1 MTNLEPLHPIKE
13 SVPSNYVDGRLKYLE
28 PEIDWIRE
36 YLSRA
41 KAVQEKLRSLGFEKR
56 VRILDR
62 VGRVWA
68 KKLESGSFE
77 ALKKEL
83 VKSTGYS
90 EAMIEEDLRLVSEV
104 FKKEN
109 VESLINSGLNGGVKS
124 LDDFVE
130 VAPGEYVSNLP
141 AGPVFIIASG
151 NSVIPPLIPTV
162 TSLITNNLT
171 ILRPSLTNYVVVRE
185 VFKSLEDLDDEA
197 LVLGDALLIT
207 YLSHDSKVLGYL
219 LKEAPLGVINY
230 WGGEPGRTAV
240 YRAVAENPYKPKLIV
255 NGPLTGV
262 AVIDG
267 DSLGSSLSEVSEAL
281 AREVLMYD
289 QQLCSSPT
297 MALFVGS
304 YEKAVQL
311 AREVS
316 KYLDVMGG
324 SHKIEVSEGWLYKLN
339 TLRKSLEFQ
348 GAKVFKSSNPENPY
362 TIVVSEGKSSF
373 SGLRLV
379 PLEFH
384 SRRRFLELVVV
395 SDLRECVR
403 LIRELPKVAGYSGV
417 DKVQTVA
424 FWVDREKVDS
434 YVKELVSTGV
444 YRVVPLGESF
454 LRTPNEPYDGEY
466 IPRYFTYTV
475 YLRVKKSI

>member
-28 PEIDWIRE
+28 PKIDWIRE

-68 KKLESGSFE
+68 EKLESGSFE

-281 AREVLMYD
+281 
-289 QQLCSSPT
+289 
-297 MALFVGS
+297 
-304 YEKAVQL
+304 
-311 AREVS
+311 
-316 KYLDVMGG
+316 
-324 SHKIEVSEGWLYKLN
+324 
-339 TLRKSLEFQ
+339 
-348 GAKVFKSSNPENPY
+348 
-362 TIVVSEGKSSF
+362 
-373 SGLRLV
+373 
-379 PLEFH
+379 
-384 SRRRFLELVVV
+384 
-395 SDLRECVR
+395 
-403 LIRELPKVAGYSGV
+403 
-417 DKVQTVA
+417 
-424 FWVDREKVDS
+424 
-434 YVKELVSTGV
+434 
-444 YRVVPLGESF
+444 
-454 LRTPNEPYDGEY
+454 
-466 IPRYFTYTV
+466 
-475 YLRVKKSI
+475 

>member
-1 MTNLEPLHPIKE
+1 MTNVEPLHPVRE
-13 SVPSNYVDGRLKYLE
+13 GVPSNYVEGRLKYLE
-28 PEIDWIRE
+28 PKIDWIRE

-41 KAVQEKLRSLGFEKR
+41 REIQERLRSLGFERRAR
-56 VRILDR
+56 VLDS

-68 KKLESGSFE
+68 EKLESGSLDAF
-77 ALKKEL
+77 KREL

-109 VESLINSGLNGGVKS
+109 LESLINSGLREGVRS

-162 TSLITNNLT
+162 TSLVTNNLT
-171 ILRPSLTNYVVVRE
+171 ILRPSLTNYLVVRE
-185 VFKSLEDLDDEA
+185 IFRSLEDLGDEA
-197 LVLGDALLIT
+197 LVLGDALLVT
-207 YLSHDSKVLGYL
+207 YLSHDSKVLEYL

-230 WGGEPGRTAV
+230 WGGEPGRTVV
-240 YRAVAENPYKPKLIV
+240 YRAVAENPYKPRLIS

-267 DSLGSSLSEVSEAL
+267 DSIGGSLGEVSEAL

-297 MALFVGS
+297 ITFFVGS

-316 KYLDVMGG
+316 KQLDVLGS

-339 TLRKSLEFQ
+339 MLRKTLEFQ
-348 GAKVFKSSNPENPY
+348 GAKVFKSGDPGNPY
-362 TIVVSEGKSSF
+362 TVVVSRGRSSF
-373 SGLRLV
+373 AGLRLA
-379 PLEFH
+379 PLELH
-384 SRRRFLELVVV
+384 ARRRFIELVVV
-395 SDLRECVR
+395 DDLGECVR
-403 LIRELPKVAGYSGV
+403 LIRELPKITGYSGV

-424 FWVDREKVDS
+424 LWVGRERVSS
-434 YVKELVSTGV
+434 YVRELVGTGV

-454 LRTPNEPYDGEY
+454 LRTPGEPYDGEY

-475 YLRVKKSI
+475 YFRVKKSV